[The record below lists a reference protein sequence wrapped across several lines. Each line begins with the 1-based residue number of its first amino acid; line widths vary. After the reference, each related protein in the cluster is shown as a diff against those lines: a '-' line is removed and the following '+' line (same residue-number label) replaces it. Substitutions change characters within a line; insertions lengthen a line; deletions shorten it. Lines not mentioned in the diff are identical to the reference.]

1 VPETSLSTAT
11 DDFGDFLSADDS
23 FAQLSSR
30 DQPAPVA
37 ATPQSV
43 RLPEFQFEATP
54 QAWSASFETFPVK
67 SPSQDDDL
75 WKSDEILAEPSNN
88 DTSLPEISVDD
99 EDFGDFVGP
108 TTTNANASAATLPS
122 ILKIKETSNITPD
135 TQSLASLD
143 LGGFDTLSLGGA
155 GPSTSPDGGGGGL
168 LDLKIDESVSWD
180 SQPPALNHHVIMFLI
195 FVLLNAN
202 SFCLG

>member
-1 VPETSLSTAT
+1 MPETSLSPAT

-30 DQPAPVA
+30 DQPTPA
-37 ATPQSV
+37 AVTPQSV
-43 RLPEFQFEATP
+43 TLPEFQFEATP

-67 SPSQDDDL
+67 SSSQDDDL
-75 WKSDEILAEPSNN
+75 WNSNEIPAEPSNN

-108 TTTNANASAATLPS
+108 TTTNTQASAAALPS

-168 LDLKIDESVSWD
+168 LDLKIDETLSWD
-180 SQPPALNHHVIMFLI
+180 SQPPPLNHHVILF
-195 FVLLNAN
+195 FFN
-202 SFCLG
+202 FCGL

>member
-1 VPETSLSTAT
+1 LVPETSLSAAT

-30 DQPAPVA
+30 EPPTPAA
-37 ATPQSV
+37 AAAPQSV
-43 RLPEFQFEATP
+43 TLPEFQFEATP
-54 QAWSASFETFPVK
+54 QAWSASFEAFPIK
-67 SPSQDDDL
+67 SSPPDDDL
-75 WKSDEILAEPSNN
+75 WKSDEIPAEPSSNN

-108 TTTNANASAATLPS
+108 TTTNTNTSAATLPS

-155 GPSTSPDGGGGGL
+155 GPSSSPDGGGGGL
-168 LDLKIDESVSWD
+168 LDLKIDETVSWD
-180 SQPPALNHHVIMFLI
+180 SQPPTLNHHV
-195 FVLLNAN
+195 LL
-202 SFCLG
+202 F